1 MVCKITRKFEGE
13 SPFNKQFIEWKEGL
27 LGSDQTQ
34 VTKALKFKRISIVS
48 PGPKQGAEQ
57 KTRLARG

>member
-1 MVCKITRKFEGE
+1 MERGFAGA
-13 SPFNKQFIEWKEGL
+13 
-27 LGSDQTQ
+27 DQTQ